1 MATKDLELPEIETPL
16 MGMSFGDDAEYGAPG
31 GGGMGPGGFG
41 GPAPGDFGMGPVG
54 PMVATRSKLRPD
66 GTVARHPRLE

>member
-41 GPAPGDFGMGPVG
+41 GPAPGDDEDEPISGLAHQAAGAGSDVFSMHND
-54 PMVATRSKLRPD
+54 M
-66 GTVARHPRLE
+66 